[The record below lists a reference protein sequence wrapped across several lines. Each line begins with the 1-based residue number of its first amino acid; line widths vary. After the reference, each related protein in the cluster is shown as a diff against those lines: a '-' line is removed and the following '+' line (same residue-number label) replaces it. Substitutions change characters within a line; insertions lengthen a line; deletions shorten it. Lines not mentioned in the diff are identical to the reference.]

1 MSPDAAT
8 LLPNYSHWRA
18 LWLEL
23 GYQGSE
29 AWLMQGL
36 SQLLARYREAHR
48 HYHTVTHLAECL
60 HTFEDIRQHLVHPA
74 CVGLALYAHDVVYDP
89 TRTDNEAASAAWCTA
104 LLQQGGIACPL
115 IARIES
121 LILATRHTAA
131 HPACPEAD
139 RDTAM
144 DTAFLLDIDLAILG
158 SAPAR
163 FAGYEAQIRQEYRH
177 APEAA
182 YRQGRLAV
190 LQHFLAQ
197 PRCYHTDYF
206 ATRLEAAARHNLQQA
221 IAALPT

>member
-1 MSPDAAT
+1 MSPNAAT

-29 AWLMQGL
+29 ALLMQGL
-36 SQLLARYREAHR
+36 SQLLSRYREAHR

-60 HTFEDIRQHLVHPA
+60 HAFEDIRQHLAHPA
-74 CVGLALYAHDVVYDP
+74 CVGLALYAHDVVYAP
-89 TRTDNEAASAAWCTA
+89 TRANNEAASAAWCAT
-104 LLQQGGIACPL
+104 LLQRAGIASPL

-131 HPACPEAD
+131 SPVCPEAAM
-139 RDTAM
+139 AM
-144 DTAFLLDIDLAILG
+144 DTAWLLDIDLAILG
-158 SAPAR
+158 STPAR
-163 FAGYEAQIRQEYRH
+163 FAGYEAQIRQEYQH
-177 APEAA
+177 VPEAA

-206 ATRLEAAARHNLQQA
+206 VARLEAPARHNLQQA
-221 IAALPT
+221 IAALSA